1 MGCLSGFSGFNA
13 GGRGYSGAPEKWHSQ
28 SFEQS
33 PLFKGLRE
41 KSYAIF
47 WGSGYMCGSGAG
59 GLRVPCSGGSV
70 WTVTWAMPCAC
81 TVFRRGGR
89 WRRFAFEHFL
99 VACHHQLANAA
110 LRLGIVEEIKVFI
123 VADVH
128 VVNFLIIKR
137 LLR

>member
-13 GGRGYSGAPEKWHSQ
+13 GDRGYSGAPEKWHSQ

-59 GLRVPCSGGSV
+59 GLRM
-70 WTVTWAMPCAC
+70 A
-81 TVFRRGGR
+81 VFGWFGLDGDVGYAVCLYG
-89 WRRFAFEHFL
+89 FFD
-99 VACHHQLANAA
+99 AA
-110 LRLGIVEEIKVFI
+110 GDGEGLPSSIFW
-123 VADVH
+123 
-128 VVNFLIIKR
+128 
-137 LLR
+137 